1 MRRFLTIFGAVLL
14 GLCLAAGAHGQVITN
29 PTTVEFT
36 PSVDHDRLGL
46 DGVTPIVTRYD
57 LRIFLEG
64 ATAPFQIHDLGKP
77 APVSGIIS
85 VTNPSWFVSLAM
97 NVRHV
102 ARVAAVG
109 PTGEGVSA
117 ASNPFGV
124 VGAPAAGGVPV
135 VK

>member
-1 MRRFLTIFGAVLL
+1 MTQILIVFYAVLL
-14 GLCLAAGAHGQVITN
+14 GLGLAASANAQVATN

-36 PSVDHDRLGL
+36 PSVDHNRLGL

-64 ATAPFQIHDLGKP
+64 ATAPFQTHDLGKP
-77 APVSGIIS
+77 TPVNSLIS
-85 VTNPSWFVSLAM
+85 VTNPSWFISLAM

-117 ASNPFGV
+117 PSNPFGV
-124 VGAPAAGGVPV
+124 VGAPIAGGVPV